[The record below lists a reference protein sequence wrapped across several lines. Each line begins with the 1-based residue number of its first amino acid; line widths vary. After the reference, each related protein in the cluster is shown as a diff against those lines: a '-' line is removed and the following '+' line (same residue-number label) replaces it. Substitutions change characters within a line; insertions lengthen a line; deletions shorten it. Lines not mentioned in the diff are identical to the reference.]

1 MKLVLI
7 GATGKIGTSLLNG
20 ALERDHEVLAIAKQ
34 PENIKTE
41 HKNLEVKDINIFDE
55 DALAKELRGK
65 DSLVSC
71 IGAPGSLLNS
81 QEVTLYI
88 DSVKLFA
95 NALRKS
101 SVTRLV
107 VMSAWYSEDEVPFWM
122 RRAMKPVWL
131 QNVVEC
137 MKYMEVVLDENCSDL
152 DYTAVK
158 VGIGRGD
165 DESGKP
171 ILAQEGEGVPGA
183 GKFITYGDVSK
194 FILEQCLEQG
204 EWKKKIVSIGT

>member
-1 MKLVLI
+1 MKLVLVGVTGRI
-7 GATGKIGTSLLNG
+7 GLSLMNG
-20 ALERDHEVLAIAKQ
+20 ALEREHEVLAIANEPGQ
-34 PENIKTE
+34 IKTE
-41 HKNLEVKDINIFDE
+41 HKNLQVKDINIFDE
-55 DALAKELRGK
+55 DSLADELRGK

-88 DSVKLFA
+88 ESLKLFA

-101 SVTRLV
+101 CVTRLV
-107 VMSAWYSEDEVPFWM
+107 VMSAWFSEDEVPFWM

-131 QNVVEC
+131 QDVLEC
-137 MKYMEVVLDENCSDL
+137 MKTMEVELGEKCSDL
-152 DYTAVK
+152 DYTAVR
-158 VGIGRGD
+158 VGIGRGE

-171 ILAQEGEGVPGA
+171 ILAQEGQGVPGA
-183 GKFITYGDVSK
+183 GKFISYGDVTK

-204 EWKKKIVSIGT
+204 EWKKKVVSIGT